1 MQFVVIEKETEQ
13 KTDSDTKTET
23 EIEREKR
30 VGYRVHQSALN
41 YFHNWS
47 EDKRQFPI

>member
-23 EIEREKR
+23 EIVREKR
-30 VGYRVHQSALN
+30 VEGGV
-41 YFHNWS
+41 
-47 EDKRQFPI
+47 